1 MFLRYYCSE
10 SCQKSHW
17 RFHKKVC
24 QKGQTQPTTSMSLPT
39 ADPTRRA
46 EKISAGSGG
55 VHAGVSKTLQQSVLT
70 CADCQQLR
78 SKSEFSSAQSK
89 KPASVRRCRECAFRG
104 EAEREVEAQ
113 ERAKQPNEEAL
124 EWRIIAEMPT
134 SDVER
139 FARDADFVLA
149 RSREEGAAALPTQ
162 LQSPEAVTARL
173 AQVFSPMSRQ
183 RWEAELGI
191 SEEKVGSMLE
201 WLAPVVLQ
209 VFIAV

>member
-1 MFLRYYCSE
+1 M
-10 SCQKSHW
+10 
-17 RFHKKVC
+17 
-24 QKGQTQPTTSMSLPT
+24 
-39 ADPTRRA
+39 
-46 EKISAGSGG
+46 
-55 VHAGVSKTLQQSVLT
+55 LT
-70 CADCQQLR
+70 CADCQQ
-78 SKSEFSSAQSK
+78 SHPKSEFSSAQSK
-89 KPASVRRCRECAFRG
+89 KPASVRRCRECAFRR

-173 AQVFSPMSRQ
+173 AQVFSLMSRQ
-183 RWEAELGI
+183 HSEAELGI